1 MVFGA
6 VDFVRTHVSTL
17 GSFIWSIADQLRG
30 PYRPNQYGNVIL
42 PLTILRRLD
51 CILEPDRATVRD
63 LAAKFDNPNRLK
75 VEVTKATRR
84 TFYNTSNYSFANL
97 MADADGLADNLMDY
111 IDRFSADVDVFEY
124 FDFKKEILAL
134 EKAEL
139 LREIVKA
146 FGAVDLHPSVVSNSD
161 MGDAFEYIIR
171 KFNEAANETSGDHY
185 TPRDAIR
192 LLVDLLFAEED
203 AGLSEAGIVRSLY
216 DPTAGTGGMLSLAE
230 EHLLAQNPDARL
242 SLYGQEY
249 NPQSYAICKSDMI
262 AKGNDPTNIVFGN
275 TLTDDAFR
283 GRQFDFCMSNPPY
296 GVDWKQY
303 AKAVNSER
311 ASAGPYGRFAPG
323 LPATS
328 DGQMLFLLHL
338 AHKMRAPEDGGGRV
352 GIVMN
357 GSPLFNGAA
366 ESGPSNI
373 RRHLL
378 ENDLVEAVVALPTNM
393 FFNTGIATYIW
404 ILDNAKHPDRRGKVQ
419 LIDGSSFYTK
429 MRKNL
434 GSKGREIS
442 DEDRARVVRLYADF
456 ETSDAD
462 FSKILCNY
470 EFGYWTITVERPLLD
485 VDGNPVVDRK
495 GKVKPDSKKR
505 DTENVPFTYGGSTVG
520 AAGKDAVIQAYFDA
534 EVRPHVPDAWI
545 DWGKVKL
552 GYEIPFTRHFY
563 TYVPP
568 RPLAE
573 IDADLEKQVAKI
585 LDLLHEVEG

>member
-1 MVFGA
+1 
-6 VDFVRTHVSTL
+6 VSTL

-42 PLTILRRLD
+42 PLTIVRRLD
-51 CILEPDRATVRD
+51 CILEPDRAKVRE

-75 VEVTKATRR
+75 VEVTKATGRP
-84 TFYNTSNYSFANL
+84 FYNTSNYSFANL
-97 MADADGLADNLMDY
+97 LADADGLADNLADY
-111 IDRFSADVDVFEY
+111 IDRFSPDVDVFEY

-134 EKAEL
+134 EKAGL
-139 LREIVKA
+139 LREVVKA
-146 FGAVDLHPSVVSNSD
+146 FGTVDLHPNVVSNAD

-192 LLVDLLFAEED
+192 LLVDLLIAED
-203 AGLSEAGIVRSLY
+203 DPRLIEAGIIRTLY

-230 EHLLAQNPDARL
+230 EHLLEHNPGARL

-249 NPQSYAICKSDMI
+249 NPQSYAICKSDML
-262 AKGNDPTNIVFGN
+262 AKGNDATNIAFGN
-275 TLTDDAFR
+275 TLTDPAFKDK
-283 GRQFDFCMSNPPY
+283 QFDFSMSNPPY

-303 AKAVNSER
+303 AKAIKAEQEQ
-311 ASAGPYGRFAPG
+311 AGSYGRFAPG

-338 AHKMRAPEDGGGRV
+338 VHKMRAPEDGGGRA

-357 GSPLFNGAA
+357 GSPLFNGGA

-373 RRHLL
+373 RKHLL
-378 ENDLVEAVVALPTNM
+378 ENDLVEAIVALPTNM

-404 ILDNAKHPDRRGKVQ
+404 ILDNAKRAERKGKVQ
-419 LIDGSSFYTK
+419 LINGTSFWTK

-434 GSKGREIS
+434 GNKNRELS
-442 DEDRARVVRLYADF
+442 DVNRTDVVKLYADY
-456 ETSDAD
+456 EDAD
-462 FSKILCNY
+462 PELSKVLRND
-470 EFGYWTITVERPLLD
+470 EFGYWSITVERPLLD
-485 VDGNPVVDRK
+485 EKGNPVTDRK
-495 GKVKPDSKKR
+495 GKPKPDSKKR
-505 DTENVPFTYGGSTVG
+505 DTENVPFTYGGSTAG
-520 AAGKDAVIQAYFDA
+520 AAGKVEIIQAYFDA
-534 EVRPHVPDAWI
+534 EMRPHVPDAWI
-545 DWGKVKL
+545 DWAKTKT

-563 TYVPP
+563 KYVPP
-568 RPLAE
+568 RQLSE

-585 LDLLHEVEG
+585 LELLHEVEQ

>member
-1 MVFGA
+1 M
-6 VDFVRTHVSTL
+6 STL

-51 CILEPDRATVRD
+51 CILEPDREKVRE
-63 LAAKFDNPNRLK
+63 LAATYQVPNRLK
-75 VEVTKATRR
+75 IEVKRATGR

-97 MADADGLADNLMDY
+97 LADADGLADNLADY
-111 IDRFSADVDVFEY
+111 LDRFSPDVDVFEY

-134 EKAEL
+134 QKAGL
-139 LREIVKA
+139 LREVVTSFK
-146 FGAVDLHPSVVSNSD
+146 GVDLHPDKVSNAD

-185 TPRDAIR
+185 TPRDAIK
-192 LLVDLLFAEED
+192 LLVDLLFAD
-203 AGLSEAGIVRSLY
+203 KDDDLREAGIVRTLY
-216 DPTAGTGGMLSLAE
+216 DPTAGTGGMLALAE
-230 EHLLAQNPDARL
+230 EHLLEHNPDAKL
-242 SLYGQEY
+242 SLFGQEY
-249 NPQSYAICKSDMI
+249 NPQSYAICKSDLL
-262 AKGNDPTNIVFGN
+262 AKGHDASNIVFGN
-275 TLTDDAFR
+275 TLTEDGFKSR
-283 GRQFDFCMSNPPY
+283 KFDFGMSNPPY

-303 AKAVNSER
+303 AKKITEER
-311 ASAGPYGRFAPG
+311 DQAGPYGRFAPG

-373 RRHLL
+373 RRWLL
-378 ENDLVEAVVALPTNM
+378 ESDMVDAIVALPTNM

-404 ILDNAKHPDRRGKVQ
+404 ILDNTKRGTDREGLVQ
-419 LIDGSSFYTK
+419 LIDGTAFWTK

-434 GSKGREIS
+434 GAKNRELS
-442 DEDRARVVRLYADF
+442 EEDRTRVVQLYDRF
-456 ETSDAD
+456 TDAD
-462 FSKILCNY
+462 PEFSKVLRND

-485 VDGNPVVDRK
+485 ESGRPVVDRK
-495 GKVKPDSKKR
+495 GQPKADPKKR
-505 DTENVPFTYGGSTVG
+505 DTENVPFTYGGSTEG
-520 AAGKDAVIQAYFDA
+520 ATGRGEVVRAYFDA
-534 EVRPHVPDAWI
+534 EVKPHVPDAWI
-545 DWGKVKL
+545 DWTKTKT

-563 TYVPP
+563 KYVPP

-585 LDLLHEVEG
+585 LELLRRVES

>member
-1 MVFGA
+1 M
-6 VDFVRTHVSTL
+6 STL

-30 PYRPNQYGNVIL
+30 PYRPNQYGTVIL
-42 PLTILRRLD
+42 PFTILRRLD
-51 CILEPDRATVRD
+51 CILEPDRAAVRE
-63 LAAKFDNPNRLK
+63 LAARYENPNRLK
-75 VEVTKATRR
+75 VEVKKATGR
-84 TFYNTSNYSFANL
+84 TFYNTSNYAFANL
-97 MADADGLADNLMDY
+97 LADADGLADNLADY
-111 IDRFSADVDVFEY
+111 IDRFPADVDVFEY
-124 FDFKKEILAL
+124 FDFRKEILAL
-134 EKAEL
+134 DKAGL
-139 LREIVKA
+139 LREIVKS
-146 FGAVDLHPSVVSNSD
+146 FGAVDLHPDVVSNAD

-192 LLVDLLFAEED
+192 LLVDLLFAEKDVDLTE
-203 AGLSEAGIVRSLY
+203 GSIIRSLY

-230 EHLLAQNPDARL
+230 EHLLAQNPEAKL

-249 NPQSYAICKSDMI
+249 NPQSYAICKSDLL
-262 AKGNDPTNIVFGN
+262 AKGHDATNIAFGN
-275 TLTDDAFR
+275 TLTDDAFK
-283 GRQFDFCMSNPPY
+283 GRQFDFSMSNPPY

-303 AKAVNSER
+303 AKAVKKER
-311 ASAGPYGRFAPG
+311 DSAGPYGRFAPG
-323 LPATS
+323 LPAIS

-373 RRHLL
+373 RKWLL
-378 ENDLVEAVVALPTNM
+378 ENDLVEAIVALPTNM

-404 ILDNAKHPDRRGKVQ
+404 ILDNTKHPDRQGKVQ
-419 LIDGSSFYTK
+419 LIDGTSFWTK

-442 DEDRARVVRLYADF
+442 DADRAKVVRLYADF
-456 ETSDAD
+456 EDAD
-462 FSKILCNY
+462 LELSKVLRND

-485 VDGNPVVDRK
+485 EDGNPVVDRK
-495 GKVKPDSKKR
+495 GNPKPDSKRR
-505 DTENVPFTYGGSTVG
+505 DTENVPFAYGGSTVG
-520 AAGKDAVIQAYFDA
+520 AAGEREVIQTYFDA
-534 EVRPHVPDAWI
+534 EVKPHVPDAWI
-545 DWGKVKL
+545 DWAKTKT

-563 TYVPP
+563 KYVPP

-573 IDADLEKQVAKI
+573 IDADLDKQVAKI
-585 LDLLHEVEG
+585 LDLLRDVEG

>member
-1 MVFGA
+1 M
-6 VDFVRTHVSTL
+6 STL

-30 PYRPNQYGNVIL
+30 PYRPNQYGTVIL
-42 PLTILRRLD
+42 PFTILRRLD
-51 CILEPDRATVRD
+51 CILEPDRAAVRE
-63 LAAKFDNPNRLK
+63 LAARYENPNRLK
-75 VEVTKATRR
+75 VEVKKVTGR
-84 TFYNTSNYSFANL
+84 TFHNTSNYEFANL
-97 MADADGLADNLMDY
+97 LEDADGLADNLADY

-134 EKAEL
+134 EKAGL
-139 LREIVKA
+139 LREIVKS
-146 FGAVDLHPSVVSNSD
+146 FGAVDLHPDVVSNAD

-192 LLVDLLFAEED
+192 LLVDLLFAEKDVDLTE
-203 AGLSEAGIVRSLY
+203 GGIIRSLY

-230 EHLLAQNPDARL
+230 EHLLAGNPEAKL

-249 NPQSYAICKSDMI
+249 NPQSYAICKSDLL
-262 AKGNDPTNIVFGN
+262 AKGHDATNIAFGN
-275 TLTDDAFR
+275 TLTDDAFK
-283 GRQFDFCMSNPPY
+283 GRQFDYCMSNPPY

-303 AKAVNSER
+303 AKAVKKER
-311 ASAGPYGRFAPG
+311 DSAGPYGRFAPG

-373 RRHLL
+373 RRWLL
-378 ENDLVEAVVALPTNM
+378 ENDLVEAIVALPTNM

-404 ILDNAKHPDRRGKVQ
+404 ILDNTKHPDRQGKVQ
-419 LIDGSSFYTK
+419 LIDGTSFWTK
-429 MRKNL
+429 MRKSL

-442 DEDRARVVRLYADF
+442 AADRAQVVQLYANF
-456 ETSDAD
+456 EDTDPEL
-462 FSKILCNY
+462 SKVLRND
-470 EFGYWTITVERPLLD
+470 EFGYWAITVVRPLLD
-485 VDGNPVVDRK
+485 EDGNPIVDRK
-495 GKVKPDSKKR
+495 GNPKPDPKKR
-505 DTENVPFTYGGSTVG
+505 ETENVPFTYGGSITG
-520 AAGKDAVIQAYFDA
+520 SAREREVIQTYFDA
-534 EVRPHVPDAWI
+534 EVKPHVPDAWI
-545 DWGKVKL
+545 DWAKTKT
-552 GYEIPFTRHFY
+552 GYEIPFTRQFY
-563 TYVPP
+563 KYVPP

-585 LDLLHEVEG
+585 LDLLREVEG

>member
-1 MVFGA
+1 M
-6 VDFVRTHVSTL
+6 STL
-17 GSFIWSIADQLRG
+17 GRFIWSIADQLRG
-30 PYRPNQYGNVIL
+30 PYRPNQYGTVVL
-42 PLTILRRLD
+42 PFTILRRLD
-51 CILEPDRATVRD
+51 CILKPDHATVRE
-63 LAAKFDNPNRLK
+63 LATKFENPNRLK
-75 VEVTKATRR
+75 VEVKKATGR

-97 MADADGLADNLMDY
+97 LEDADGLADNLADY

-134 EKAEL
+134 EKAGL
-139 LREIVKA
+139 LREIVKS
-146 FGAVDLHPSVVSNSD
+146 FGKVDLHPDVVSNAD

-192 LLVDLLFAEED
+192 LLVDLLFAERDVDLTE
-203 AGLSEAGIVRSLY
+203 GSIIRSLY

-230 EHLLAQNPDARL
+230 EHLLAGNPDAKL
-242 SLYGQEY
+242 GLYGQEY
-249 NPQSYAICKSDMI
+249 NPQSYAICKSDLL
-262 AKGNDPTNIVFGN
+262 AKGHYATNIAFGN
-275 TLTDDAFR
+275 TLTDDAFK
-283 GRQFDFCMSNPPY
+283 GRQFDYCMSNPPY

-303 AKAVNSER
+303 AKAIKEER
-311 ASAGPYGRFAPG
+311 DSAGPYGRFAPG

-373 RRHLL
+373 RRWLL
-378 ENDLVEAVVALPTNM
+378 KNDLVEAIVALPTNM

-404 ILDNAKHPDRRGKVQ
+404 ILDNTKHPARQGKVQ
-419 LIDGSSFYTK
+419 LIDGTSFWTK

-434 GSKGREIS
+434 GAKGREIS
-442 DEDRARVVRLYADF
+442 DADRAEVVRLYADF
-456 ETSDAD
+456 EDADPD
-462 FSKILCNY
+462 FSKVLRND
-470 EFGYWTITVERPLLD
+470 EFGYWTVTVERPLLD
-485 VDGNPVVDRK
+485 EGGNPVVNRK
-495 GKVKPDSKKR
+495 GDPKPDSKKR
-505 DTENVPFTYGGSTVG
+505 DTENVPFTYGGSTAG
-520 AAGKDAVIQAYFDA
+520 AAAEREVIQAYFDA
-534 EVRPHVPDAWI
+534 EVKPHVPDAWI
-545 DWGKVKL
+545 DWAKTKT
-552 GYEIPFTRHFY
+552 GYEIPFTRQFY
-563 TYVPP
+563 KYVPP

-585 LDLLHEVEG
+585 LDLLREVEQ